1 MSRKNC
7 LSTLF
12 YVRTSEVLMRLYG
25 LISSLKCSFLFLF
38 TMKGSYLLTAI
49 ITPYISLIVD
59 IRNKEYLNTTLGQF
73 DGV

>member
-1 MSRKNC
+1 
-7 LSTLF
+7 
-12 YVRTSEVLMRLYG
+12 MRLYG
-25 LISSLKCSFLFLF
+25 LFSSLKCSFLFLF
-38 TMKGSYLLTAI
+38 TMKRSYLLTAV